1 MITLKLLG
9 GVKFAIGKNS
19 VVIDKSQSTL
29 KEIIEELKN
38 DAIEPKILNEKN
50 LMVSVNGI
58 DSSVTGG
65 KETVIKTGDV
75 ITIVTIIH
83 GGYKL

>member
-1 MITLKLLG
+1 LITLKLLG

-19 VVIDKSQSTL
+19 VVIHKSQSTL

-83 GGYKL
+83 GG

>member
-9 GVKFAIGKNS
+9 GVKFAMGKTS
-19 VVIDKSQSTL
+19 LLIDKSQSTV

-38 DAIEPKILNEKN
+38 QSINTKILNEQN
-50 LMVSVNGI
+50 LIITVNGV

-65 KETVIKTGDV
+65 KETVINSGD
-75 ITIVTIIH
+75 ILTIVTIIH
-83 GGYKL
+83 GG

>member
-1 MITLKLLG
+1 LITLKLLG
-9 GVKFAIGKNS
+9 GVKFAVGKNS
-19 VVIDKSQSTL
+19 VVIDKSHSTV

-38 DAIEPKILNEKN
+38 KAIEPKILNEKN

-83 GGYKL
+83 GG

>member
-9 GVKFAIGKNS
+9 GVKNAIGKNS
-19 VVIDKSQSTL
+19 IVIDKSQSTL
-29 KEIIEELKN
+29 KEIFEELKN
-38 DAIEPKILNEKN
+38 KSKDARIIDEKN

-58 DSSVTGG
+58 DSSVIGG
-65 KETVIKTGDV
+65 KEAIIETGDI

-83 GGYKL
+83 GG

>member
-9 GVKFAIGKNS
+9 GVKFVTGKTS
-19 VVIDKSQSTL
+19 IVIDKPQSTI

-38 DAIEPKILNEKN
+38 DSRNSKILNEQN
-50 LMVSVNGI
+50 LIITVNGV
-58 DSSVTGG
+58 DSSVSGG
-65 KETVIKTGDV
+65 KDTIIKSGDV

-83 GGYKL
+83 GG

>member
-9 GVKFAIGKNS
+9 GVKFAVGKNS
-19 VVIDKSQSTL
+19 VVIDKSQSTV

-38 DAIEPKILNEKN
+38 EAIEPKILNEKN

-65 KETVIKTGDV
+65 KETVIKTGDI

-83 GGYKL
+83 GG

>member
-1 MITLKLLG
+1 LITLKLLG
-9 GVKFAIGKNS
+9 GAKFAVGKNS
-19 VVIDKSQSTL
+19 VVIDKSQSTV

-38 DAIEPKILNEKN
+38 EAIEPKILNEKN

-83 GGYKL
+83 GG

>member
-19 VVIDKSQSTL
+19 LVIDKSQSTVE
-29 KEIIEELKN
+29 EIIEELKN
-38 DAIEPKILNEKN
+38 EAIEPKLLNEKN

-83 GGYKL
+83 GG

>member
-83 GGYKL
+83 GG

>member
-9 GVKFAIGKNS
+9 GVKFAVGKNS
-19 VVIDKSQSTL
+19 IVIDKSQSTV

-38 DAIEPKILNEKN
+38 ESRDSKLLNEKN
-50 LMVSVNGI
+50 LMVSVNGV

-65 KETVIKTGDV
+65 FKTVIKTGDV
-75 ITIVTIIH
+75 ITIVTVIH
-83 GGYKL
+83 GG